1 MRAVLIGLLAVLAA
15 TSATAQVYVQGYT
28 TKNGTYVAP
37 HYRSAPDGNPY
48 NNYSTKGNV
57 NPYTGQPGTKNPY
70 SAYGNSYGGYTNPY
84 SSYSPPSTSCLYCS
98 SNQTTTDSTED
109 DPQ

>member
-1 MRAVLIGLLAVLAA
+1 MRFFIFGLAA
-15 TSATAQVYVQGYT
+15 LAISASVSAQVHVKGYK

-48 NNYSTKGNV
+48 NNYSTRGNI

-70 SAYGNSYGGYTNPY
+70 SSSGSYGSTNPY
-84 SSYSPPSTSCLYCS
+84 SSSSSTSDSSSSQTCYYSPC
-98 SNQTTTDSTED
+98 
-109 DPQ
+109 

>member
-1 MRAVLIGLLAVLAA
+1 MRYFIFGLAA
-15 TSATAQVYVQGYT
+15 LVVSASVSAQVHVRGYT

-48 NNYSTKGNV
+48 NNYSTRGNI

-70 SAYGNSYGGYTNPY
+70 SSSGSSSYGSYGSNPY
-84 SSYSPPSTSCLYCS
+84 SSSSSKSDSSNSQTCVYYSPC
-98 SNQTTTDSTED
+98 
-109 DPQ
+109 